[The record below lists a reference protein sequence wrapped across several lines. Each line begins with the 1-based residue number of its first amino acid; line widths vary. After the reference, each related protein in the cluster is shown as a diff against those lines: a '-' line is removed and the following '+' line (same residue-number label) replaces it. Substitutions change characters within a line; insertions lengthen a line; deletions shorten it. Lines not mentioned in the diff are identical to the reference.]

1 MTLIDLEPAAQRM
14 ADLIRGVPGRR
25 LDASTPCAAYTLGDL
40 LDHIGRLVLGF
51 TAAAT
56 KTIDEASPE
65 SSTGDAARLGDEEL
79 VLHGWDVA
87 AATGQAYQ
95 CDDLTL
101 EVVRSFVSQFAAPDQ
116 DEQRGDAYRAPVP
129 VSESA
134 SVLDRVVALSGRDPA
149 WSPD

>member
-1 MTLIDLEPAAQRM
+1 MRLRRRAQQATQHAWADDWRSRIPRHLAALTEAWR
-14 ADLIRGVPGRR
+14 DP
-25 LDASTPCAAYTLGDL
+25 AAYTGMTLAGGVEL
-40 LDHIGRLVLGF
+40 PGEVAGVVAL
-51 TAAAT
+51 
-56 KTIDEASPE
+56 
-65 SSTGDAARLGDEEL
+65 EEL

-116 DEQRGDAYRAPVP
+116 DELRGDAYRAPVP